1 MIKKNLSFDESHE
14 FNSLKIFSAL
24 FRDAPALF
32 SSGILRDKNRSTPK
46 PFVNR

>member
-24 FRDAPALF
+24 FRDALALLAPGY
-32 SSGILRDKNRSTPK
+32 SGIRIDLQLAIKQ
-46 PFVNR
+46 